1 MAGGERVSIVHRG
14 RGRRRE
20 LIRFSARSFGHQI
33 PIRFG
38 GMRPRSAKADKT
50 L

>member
-1 MAGGERVSIVHRG
+1 MAGGERVSIVHRS

-20 LIRFSARSFGHQI
+20 LIHFSARSFGHQI
-33 PIRFG
+33 AIRFG
-38 GMRPRSAKADKT
+38 GIGPQ